1 MKETTDKNFEK
12 DVLKNTKPVLVD
24 FWAEWCGPCQQLKHT
39 LAKIAEE
46 YRGKVEVFKI
56 NVDENVEL
64 PTQFGIRSIP
74 TMMIFKNGERKSTK
88 IGAMSQDKISEWL
101 DAEID

>member
-1 MKETTDKNFEK
+1 MHDTNDNNFEK

-39 LAKIAEE
+39 LVKIAEKYKDKLE
-46 YRGKVEVFKI
+46 IFKI
-56 NVDENVEL
+56 NVDESTEI

-88 IGAMSQDKISEWL
+88 IGALSQDKLEEWIDSE
-101 DAEID
+101 I

>member
-1 MKETTDKNFEK
+1 MHDTNDNNFEK

-39 LAKIAEE
+39 LVKIAEK
-46 YRGKVEVFKI
+46 YKGKLEIFKI
-56 NVDENVEL
+56 NVDDSPEI

-88 IGAMSQDKISEWL
+88 IGALSQDKLEEWI
-101 DAEID
+101 DAEI